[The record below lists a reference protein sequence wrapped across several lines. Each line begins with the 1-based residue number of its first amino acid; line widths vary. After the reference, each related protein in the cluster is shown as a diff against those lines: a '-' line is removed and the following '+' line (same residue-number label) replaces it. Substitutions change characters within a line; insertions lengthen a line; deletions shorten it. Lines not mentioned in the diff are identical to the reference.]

1 MGEREA
7 PGRQRILEAA
17 MAAIEAEGEAGLR
30 ILEIAAEADVAQG
43 LISHHF
49 GSRDGLVAAAQ
60 RERFAGQMEKDRER
74 LMRLIGANPSRDQF
88 VDGIAKLTR
97 DVVRRARRDARLD
110 RAAMVGAAHGRPEY
124 REELGPIVASLIDGL
139 THAVSHA
146 QAAGYV
152 RKDLDPRAV
161 ATFIQAYAFGIVLS
175 DLDERRVP
183 ESALAEV
190 IDRALSGIL
199 TTEG

>member
-1 MGEREA
+1 MAEREA

-30 ILEIAAEADVAQG
+30 ILEIAAEAEVAQG

-49 GSRDGLVAAAQ
+49 GSRDGLVVAAQ
-60 RERFAGQMEKDRER
+60 RERFAGQIEKDRER
-74 LMRLIGANPSRDQF
+74 LMRLIGAKPTRTQF
-88 VDGIAKLTR
+88 IEGIAKLTR
-97 DVVRRARRDARLD
+97 DVVGRARRDARLD
-110 RAAMVGAAHGRPEY
+110 RAAMLGAAHGRPEY
-124 REELGPIVASLIDGL
+124 REALGPIVAGLIDGL

-152 RKDLDPRAV
+152 QKDLDPRAV

-190 IDRALSGIL
+190 IERALAGIL
-199 TTEG
+199 TEG

>member
-1 MGEREA
+1 
-7 PGRQRILEAA
+7 RQRILEAA

-30 ILEIAAEADVAQG
+30 ILEIAAEAEVAQG

-49 GSRDGLVAAAQ
+49 GSRDGLVVAAQ
-60 RERFAGQMEKDRER
+60 RERFAGQIEKDRER
-74 LMRLIGANPSRDQF
+74 LMRLIGAKPTRTQF
-88 VDGIAKLTR
+88 IEGIAKLTR
-97 DVVRRARRDARLD
+97 DVVGRARRDARLD
-110 RAAMVGAAHGRPEY
+110 RAAMLGAAHGRPEY
-124 REELGPIVASLIDGL
+124 REALGPIVAGLIDGL

-152 RKDLDPRAV
+152 QKDLDPRAV

-190 IDRALSGIL
+190 IERALAGIL
-199 TTEG
+199 TEG

>member
-1 MGEREA
+1 MAEREA

-30 ILEIAAEADVAQG
+30 ILEIAAEAEVAQG

-49 GSRDGLVAAAQ
+49 GSRDGLVVAAQ
-60 RERFAGQMEKDRER
+60 RERFAGQIEKDRER
-74 LMRLIGANPSRDQF
+74 LMRLIGAKPTRTQF
-88 VDGIAKLTR
+88 IEGIAKLTR
-97 DVVRRARRDARLD
+97 DVVGRARRDARLN
-110 RAAMVGAAHGRPEY
+110 RAAMLGAAHGRPEY
-124 REELGPIVASLIDGL
+124 REALGPIVAGLIDGL

-152 RKDLDPRAV
+152 QKDLDPRAV

-190 IDRALSGIL
+190 IERALAGIL
-199 TTEG
+199 TEG

>member
-1 MGEREA
+1 MGDREA

-30 ILEIAAEADVAQG
+30 ILDIAAEAEVAQG
-43 LISHHF
+43 LINHHF

-60 RERFAGQMEKDRER
+60 RERLAGQMERDRER
-74 LMRLIGANPSRDQF
+74 LMRLLGSNPTRAQF

-124 REELGPIVASLIDGL
+124 REALGPIVAGLIDGL

-190 IDRALSGIL
+190 IERALSGIL
-199 TTEG
+199 TEG

>member
-1 MGEREA
+1 MSEREA

-49 GSRDGLVAAAQ
+49 GTRDGLVAAAQ
-60 RERFAGQMEKDRER
+60 RERLAGQTEKDRER
-74 LMRLIGANPSRDQF
+74 LMRLLGSNPTREQF

-97 DVVRRARRDARLD
+97 DVVRRTRRDARLD
-110 RAAMVGAAHGRPEY
+110 RAAMVGAAHARPEY
-124 REELGPIVASLIDGL
+124 REAIGPVIAGLIDGL

-161 ATFIQAYAFGIVLS
+161 ATFIQAYAFGIVLA

-183 ESALAEV
+183 EAALAEV
-190 IDRALSGIL
+190 IERALSGIL
-199 TTEG
+199 TEA

>member
-1 MGEREA
+1 MAEREA

-30 ILEIAAEADVAQG
+30 ILEIAAEAEVAQG

-49 GSRDGLVAAAQ
+49 GSRDGLVVAAQ
-60 RERFAGQMEKDRER
+60 RERFAGQIEKDRER
-74 LMRLIGANPSRDQF
+74 LKRLIGAKPTRTQF
-88 VDGIAKLTR
+88 IEGIAKLTR
-97 DVVRRARRDARLD
+97 DVVGRARRDARLN
-110 RAAMVGAAHGRPEY
+110 RAAMLGAAHGRPEY
-124 REELGPIVASLIDGL
+124 REALGPIVAGLIDGL

-152 RKDLDPRAV
+152 QKDLDPRAV

-190 IDRALSGIL
+190 IERALAGIL
-199 TTEG
+199 TEG

>member
-1 MGEREA
+1 MAEREA

-30 ILEIAAEADVAQG
+30 ILEIAAEAEVAQG

-49 GSRDGLVAAAQ
+49 GSRDGLVVAAQ
-60 RERFAGQMEKDRER
+60 RERFAGQIEKDRER
-74 LMRLIGANPSRDQF
+74 LMRLIGSNPTRAQF
-88 VDGIAKLTR
+88 VEGIAKLTR

-124 REELGPIVASLIDGL
+124 REALGPIVAGLIDGL

-152 RKDLDPRAV
+152 QKDLDPRAV

-190 IDRALSGIL
+190 IERALAGIL
-199 TTEG
+199 TEG

>member
-1 MGEREA
+1 MAEREA

-30 ILEIAAEADVAQG
+30 ILEIAAEAEVAQG

-49 GSRDGLVAAAQ
+49 GSRDGLVVAAQ
-60 RERFAGQMEKDRER
+60 RERFAGQIEKDRER
-74 LMRLIGANPSRDQF
+74 LMRLIGSNPTRAQF
-88 VDGIAKLTR
+88 VEGIAKLTR

-124 REELGPIVASLIDGL
+124 REALGPIVAGLIDGL

-146 QAAGYV
+146 QAAGHV
-152 RKDLDPRAV
+152 QKDLDPRAV

-190 IDRALSGIL
+190 IERALAGIL
-199 TTEG
+199 TEG

>member
-1 MGEREA
+1 MAEREA

-30 ILEIAAEADVAQG
+30 ILEIAAEAEVAQG

-49 GSRDGLVAAAQ
+49 GSRDGLVVAAQ
-60 RERFAGQMEKDRER
+60 RERFAGQIEKDRER
-74 LMRLIGANPSRDQF
+74 LMRLIGAKPTRTQF
-88 VDGIAKLTR
+88 IEGIAKLTR
-97 DVVRRARRDARLD
+97 DVVGRARRDARLD
-110 RAAMVGAAHGRPEY
+110 RAAMLGAAHGRPEY
-124 REELGPIVASLIDGL
+124 REALGPIVAGLIYGL

-152 RKDLDPRAV
+152 QKDLDPRAV

-190 IDRALSGIL
+190 IERALAGIL
-199 TTEG
+199 TEG

>member
-1 MGEREA
+1 MAEREA

-30 ILEIAAEADVAQG
+30 ILEIAAEAEVAQG

-49 GSRDGLVAAAQ
+49 GSRDGLVVAAQ
-60 RERFAGQMEKDRER
+60 RERFAGQIEKDRER
-74 LMRLIGANPSRDQF
+74 LMRLIGSNPTRAQF
-88 VDGIAKLTR
+88 VEGIAKLTR

-124 REELGPIVASLIDGL
+124 REALGPIVAGLIDGL

-152 RKDLDPRAV
+152 QKDLDPRAV

-190 IDRALSGIL
+190 IERALVGIL
-199 TTEG
+199 TEG